1 MKGYFIGMEK
11 AKSSAGG
18 LKKALKFVF
27 FYAVVSISASQ
38 CFAQSSAVTADK
50 KAQRDREY
58 LEIINSLYY
67 YIQQNYVDEVDAE
80 KLYEGALK
88 GMIDSLGDPYSQYL
102 SKDDW
107 RSLSD
112 TTVGTFGG
120 VGLSITKPTENKPDK
135 PAYVEVAQP
144 IDDSPGAKAGIQP
157 GDFIVKIDGVDTST
171 LTMNEVLDRLRGTVG
186 EPVTVTIK
194 RGKKMEFDCTLVR
207 ALIENPTVKYG
218 MIRDTLY
225 IRLSEFGS
233 TTADKVK
240 DALDKYRRNYKS
252 IILDLRNNGGG
263 LLTAAYNIA
272 DMFIDD
278 GVIVST
284 KSRIAY
290 ENSVYTAAKRNT
302 EVPAEIPVI
311 VLINGASA
319 SASEILAGALKDA
332 RRAYLVGENSYG
344 KGSVQIPTPLIN
356 NDGFKITVAKY
367 YSPTDVNIDKIGIPP
382 DREVSSPEMTDEE
395 SEAFTK
401 LMSEDTIEKY
411 VEEHPNMS
419 EASIASYA
427 KELQKTY
434 KLDLRILRKMVRN
447 QVQRTQKSPLYDL
460 DYDLQLN
467 AALGIFAEED
477 YSALMSQAKDLKQ
490 LETERLAKE
499 SQTAKADTE
508 KQ

>member
-1 MKGYFIGMEK
+1 MEK

-27 FYAVVSISASQ
+27 FYAVVSVSASQ

-67 YIQQNYVDEVDAE
+67 YIQQNYVDEVDPE

-88 GMIDSLGDPYSQYL
+88 GMFDSLGDPYSQYL

-157 GDFIVKIDGVDTST
+157 GDLIVKIDGTDTST

-186 EPVTVTIK
+186 APVTVTIK

-218 MIRDTLY
+218 MIRNTLY

-240 DALDKYRRNYKS
+240 DAVNYYRGNYKS

-263 LLTAAYNIA
+263 LLTTAYNIA
-272 DMFIDD
+272 DMFIDE

-290 ENSVYTAAKRNT
+290 ENSVYTASKRNT
-302 EVPAEIPVI
+302 EIPADIPVI
-311 VLINGASA
+311 VMINGASA

-332 RRAYLVGENSYG
+332 HRAYLVGENSFG

-356 NDGFKITVAKY
+356 DDGFKITVAKY
-367 YSPTDVNIDKIGIPP
+367 YSPTDVNIDKVGIPP
-382 DREVSSPEMTDEE
+382 DREVSSPDLTDEE
-395 SEAFTK
+395 SEAFSK
-401 LMSEDTIEKY
+401 LMSDDTIEKY
-411 VEEHPNMS
+411 VEEHPRMS
-419 EASIASYA
+419 EAAIASYA
-427 KELQKTY
+427 KQLQKTY
-434 KLDLRILRKMVRN
+434 KLDLRIIRKLVRN

-460 DYDLQLN
+460 DYDIQLN
-467 AALGIFAEED
+467 AALGIFEEED
-477 YSALMSQAKDLKQ
+477 FNALMSKTKNLKQ

-499 SQTAKADTE
+499 SQTAKAE
-508 KQ
+508 

>member
-1 MKGYFIGMEK
+1 MEK
-11 AKSSAGG
+11 AKSPAGS
-18 LKKALKFVF
+18 LKKALSFIF
-27 FYAVVSISASQ
+27 FYALIAICASQ
-38 CFAQSSAVTADK
+38 CFAQSPALTADQ
-50 KAQRDREY
+50 KAQQDRQY

-67 YIQQNYVDEVDAE
+67 YIQQNYVDEVDTE

-88 GMIDSLGDPYSQYL
+88 GMIDSLDDPYSQYL

-112 TTVGTFGG
+112 TTTGTFGG

-157 GDFIVKIDGVDTST
+157 GDFIIRIDGTDTST
-171 LTMNEVLDRLRGTVG
+171 LTMNQVLDRLRGTVG

-290 ENSVYTAAKRNT
+290 ENSVYTASKRNT
-302 EVPAEIPVI
+302 EVPAEIPLI

-319 SASEILAGALKDA
+319 SASEILSGALKDA
-332 RRAYLVGENSYG
+332 HRAYLVGEKSFG

-367 YSPTDVNIDKIGIPP
+367 YSPTDVNIDKVGIPP
-382 DREVSSPEMTDEE
+382 DREVAYPEFSDEE
-395 SEAFTK
+395 ADAFSK
-401 LMSEDTIEKY
+401 LMDSDVIEKY
-411 VEEHPNMS
+411 VEAHPNMS
-419 EASIASYA
+419 EAAIASYA
-427 KELQKTY
+427 KELQKSY
-434 KLDLRILRKMVRN
+434 KLELRTLRKLIRN

-467 AALGIFAEED
+467 AALSILAEED
-477 YSALMSQAKDLKQ
+477 YNALMSQTKDLKQ

-499 SQTAKADTE
+499 KQTAKAE
-508 KQ
+508 

>member
-1 MKGYFIGMEK
+1 MEK
-11 AKSSAGG
+11 AKSYAGS
-18 LKKALKFVF
+18 LKKALSFVF
-27 FYAVVSISASQ
+27 FYAVISICASQ
-38 CFAQSSAVTADK
+38 CFAQSQALSADQ
-50 KAQRDREY
+50 KAQQDRQY

-112 TTVGTFGG
+112 TTTGTFGG
-120 VGLSITKPTENKPDK
+120 VGLSITKPTENKADK

-144 IDDSPGAKAGIQP
+144 IDDSPGARAGIQP
-157 GDFIVKIDGVDTST
+157 GDLIIKIDGTDTST
-171 LTMNEVLDRLRGTVG
+171 LTMNEVLDRLRGTIG
-186 EPVTVTIK
+186 EPVTVTIR

-218 MIRDTLY
+218 MIRDSLY

-240 DALDKYRRNYKS
+240 DALNKYRRSYRS

-290 ENSVYTAAKRNT
+290 ENSTYTASKRNT
-302 EVPAEIPVI
+302 EVPSEIPLI

-319 SASEILAGALKDA
+319 SASEILAGALKA
-332 RRAYLVGENSYG
+332 SHRAYLVGEKSFG

-367 YSPTDVNIDKIGIPP
+367 YSPTDVNIDKVGIPP
-382 DREVSSPEMTDEE
+382 DREVASPDFSDEE
-395 SEAFTK
+395 AEAFSK
-401 LMSEDTIEKY
+401 LMESDVIEKY
-411 VEEHPNMS
+411 VEGHPNMS
-419 EASIASYA
+419 ESAIASYA
-427 KELQKTY
+427 KELQKSY
-434 KLDLRILRKMVRN
+434 KLDLRIIRKLVRN

-460 DYDLQLN
+460 DYDLQLG
-467 AALGIFAEED
+467 AALDILAEED
-477 YSALMSQAKDLKQ
+477 YNALMTQTKDLKQ
-490 LETERLAKE
+490 LEAERLAKE
-499 SQTAKADTE
+499 SQTAQAAA

>member
-1 MKGYFIGMEK
+1 MEK
-11 AKSSAGG
+11 AKSSVHG
-18 LKKALKFVF
+18 LKKALSFVF
-27 FYAVVSISASQ
+27 FYAVISIMASQ
-38 CFAQSSAVTADK
+38 CFAQSEALTADQ
-50 KAQRDREY
+50 KAQQDRQY

-88 GMIDSLGDPYSQYL
+88 GMIEALDDPYSQYL
-102 SKDDW
+102 SKNDW

-144 IDDSPGAKAGIQP
+144 IDDSPGARAGIQP
-157 GDFIVKIDGVDTST
+157 GDYIVKIDGTDTST

-186 EPVTVTIK
+186 SPVTVTIK

-218 MIRDTLY
+218 MIRDSLY
-225 IRLSEFGS
+225 IRLTEFGL

-240 DALDKYRRNYKS
+240 DALNKHRREYKS
-252 IILDLRNNGGG
+252 VILDLRNNGGG
-263 LLTAAYNIA
+263 LLAAAYNIA

-290 ENSVYTAAKRNT
+290 ENSVYTASKRNT

-311 VLINGASA
+311 VMINGYSA

-332 RRAYLVGENSYG
+332 HRAYLIGENSFG

-367 YSPTDVNIDKIGIPP
+367 YSPTDVNIDKVGIPP
-382 DREVSSPEMTDEE
+382 DREVPYPDFTDEE
-395 SEAFTK
+395 SETFSN
-401 LMSEDTIEKY
+401 LMSSDVIEKY
-411 VEEHPNMS
+411 VEDHPNMS
-419 EASIASYA
+419 EADIASYA
-427 KELQKTY
+427 KKLQKDY
-434 KLDLRILRKMVRN
+434 KLDLRTLRKLVRN

-467 AALGIFAEED
+467 AALGILAEED
-477 YSALMSQAKDLKQ
+477 YNALMSQTKNLKQ
-490 LETERLAKE
+490 IETERLAKE
-499 SQTAKADTE
+499 SQTAQAETGKDGG
-508 KQ
+508 KKN

>member
-1 MKGYFIGMEK
+1 MEK

-27 FYAVVSISASQ
+27 FYAVVSVSASQ

-88 GMIDSLGDPYSQYL
+88 GMIESLGDPYSQYL

-157 GDFIVKIDGVDTST
+157 GDFIVKIDGTDTST

-218 MIRDTLY
+218 MIRDSLY

-240 DALDKYRRNYKS
+240 DALDKHRRSYKS

-332 RRAYLVGENSYG
+332 RRAYLVGEKSFG

-367 YSPTDVNIDKIGIPP
+367 YSPTDVNIDKVGIPP

-395 SEAFTK
+395 SEAFSK

-411 VEEHPNMS
+411 VEEHPGMS
-419 EASIASYA
+419 EAAIASYA
-427 KELQKTY
+427 KQLQKTY
-434 KLDLRILRKMVRN
+434 KLDLRIIRKMVRN

-467 AALGIFAEED
+467 AALGIFEEED
-477 YSALMSQAKDLKQ
+477 YGALMSQAKDLKQ

-499 SQTAKADTE
+499 NQTAKADTE

>member
-1 MKGYFIGMEK
+1 MEK
-11 AKSSAGG
+11 AKSPAGN
-18 LKKALKFVF
+18 LKKALSFVF
-27 FYAVVSISASQ
+27 FYALIAICASQ
-38 CFAQSSAVTADK
+38 CFAQSQALTADQ
-50 KAQRDREY
+50 KAQQDRQY

-67 YIQQNYVDEVDAE
+67 YIQQNYVDEVDTE

-88 GMIDSLGDPYSQYL
+88 GMIDSLDDPYSQYL

-112 TTVGTFGG
+112 TTTGTFGG

-157 GDFIVKIDGVDTST
+157 GDFIIKIDGTDTST
-171 LTMNEVLDRLRGTVG
+171 ITMNQVLDRLRGTVG
-186 EPVTVTIK
+186 EPVTVTIR
-194 RGKKMEFDCTLVR
+194 RGKKMEFDCTLIR

-240 DALDKYRRNYKS
+240 DALDKNRRNYKS

-278 GVIVST
+278 GIIVST

-290 ENSVYTAAKRNT
+290 ENSIYTASKRNT
-302 EVPAEIPVI
+302 EVPAEIPLI

-319 SASEILAGALKDA
+319 SASEILSGALKDA
-332 RRAYLVGENSYG
+332 HRAYLVGEKSFG

-367 YSPTDVNIDKIGIPP
+367 YSPTDVNIDKVGIPP
-382 DREVSSPEMTDEE
+382 DREVAYPEFSDAE
-395 SEAFTK
+395 SETFSN
-401 LMSEDTIEKY
+401 LMSSDVIEKY
-411 VEEHPNMS
+411 VEEHPGMS
-419 EASIASYA
+419 EFAIATYA
-427 KELQKTY
+427 KELQKSY
-434 KLDLRILRKMVRN
+434 KLDLRTLRKLVRN
-447 QVQRTQKSPLYDL
+447 EVQRTQKSPLYDL

-467 AALGIFAEED
+467 AALSILAEED
-477 YSALMSQAKDLKQ
+477 YNALMSQTKTLKQ

-499 SQTAKADTE
+499 NQTAKAE
-508 KQ
+508 

>member
-1 MKGYFIGMEK
+1 MEK
-11 AKSSAGG
+11 AKSPAGS
-18 LKKALKFVF
+18 LKKALSFIF
-27 FYAVVSISASQ
+27 FYALIAICASQ
-38 CFAQSSAVTADK
+38 CFAQSPALTADQ
-50 KAQRDREY
+50 KAQQDRQY

-67 YIQQNYVDEVDAE
+67 YIQQNYVDEVDTE

-88 GMIDSLGDPYSQYL
+88 GMIDSLDDPYSQYL

-112 TTVGTFGG
+112 TTTGTFGG

-157 GDFIVKIDGVDTST
+157 GDFIIRIDGTDTST
-171 LTMNEVLDRLRGTVG
+171 LTMNQVLDRLRGTVG

-278 GVIVST
+278 RVIVST

-290 ENSVYTAAKRNT
+290 ENSVYTASKRNT
-302 EVPAEIPVI
+302 EVPAEIPLI

-319 SASEILAGALKDA
+319 SASEILSGALKDA
-332 RRAYLVGENSYG
+332 HRAYLVGEKSFG

-367 YSPTDVNIDKIGIPP
+367 YSPTDVNIDKVGIPP
-382 DREVSSPEMTDEE
+382 DREVAYPEFSDEE
-395 SEAFTK
+395 ADAFSK
-401 LMSEDTIEKY
+401 LMDSDVIEKY
-411 VEEHPNMS
+411 VEAHPNMS
-419 EASIASYA
+419 EAAIASYA
-427 KELQKTY
+427 KELQKSY
-434 KLDLRILRKMVRN
+434 KLELRTLRKLVRN

-467 AALGIFAEED
+467 AALSILAEED
-477 YSALMSQAKDLKQ
+477 YNALMSQTKDLKQ

-499 SQTAKADTE
+499 KQTAKAE
-508 KQ
+508 

>member
-1 MKGYFIGMEK
+1 MEK

-88 GMIDSLGDPYSQYL
+88 GMIESLGDPYSQYL

-157 GDFIVKIDGVDTST
+157 GDFIVKIDGTDTST

-218 MIRDTLY
+218 MI
-225 IRLSEFGS
+225 
-233 TTADKVK
+233 
-240 DALDKYRRNYKS
+240 
-252 IILDLRNNGGG
+252 
-263 LLTAAYNIA
+263 
-272 DMFIDD
+272 
-278 GVIVST
+278 
-284 KSRIAY
+284 
-290 ENSVYTAAKRNT
+290 
-302 EVPAEIPVI
+302 
-311 VLINGASA
+311 
-319 SASEILAGALKDA
+319 
-332 RRAYLVGENSYG
+332 
-344 KGSVQIPTPLIN
+344 
-356 NDGFKITVAKY
+356 
-367 YSPTDVNIDKIGIPP
+367 
-382 DREVSSPEMTDEE
+382 
-395 SEAFTK
+395 
-401 LMSEDTIEKY
+401 
-411 VEEHPNMS
+411 
-419 EASIASYA
+419 
-427 KELQKTY
+427 
-434 KLDLRILRKMVRN
+434 
-447 QVQRTQKSPLYDL
+447 
-460 DYDLQLN
+460 
-467 AALGIFAEED
+467 
-477 YSALMSQAKDLKQ
+477 
-490 LETERLAKE
+490 
-499 SQTAKADTE
+499 
-508 KQ
+508 

>member
-1 MKGYFIGMEK
+1 MEK
-11 AKSSAGG
+11 AKSSRHGFKRT
-18 LKKALKFVF
+18 LSFIF
-27 FYAVVSISASQ
+27 FYAVVSVFASQ
-38 CFAQSSAVTADK
+38 CFAQSQALTADQK
-50 KAQRDREY
+50 SQRDRQY

-67 YIQQNYVDEVDAE
+67 YIQQNYIDEVDAE

-88 GMIDSLGDPYSQYL
+88 GMIDSLDDPYSQYL

-112 TTVGTFGG
+112 KTVGTFGG

-157 GDFIVKIDGVDTST
+157 GDFIIKIDGVDTST

-194 RGKKMEFDCTLVR
+194 RGKKMEFDCTLIR
-207 ALIENPTVKYG
+207 ALIENPTVKAG

-263 LLTAAYNIA
+263 LLTSAYNIA

-278 GVIVST
+278 GVIVAT

-290 ENSVYTAAKRNT
+290 ENSVYTASKRNT
-302 EVPAEIPVI
+302 EVPGEIPLI

-332 RRAYLVGENSYG
+332 HRAYLVGEKSFG

-367 YSPTDVNIDKIGIPP
+367 YSPTDVNIDKVGIPP
-382 DREVSSPEMTDEE
+382 DREVAYPEFSDEE
-395 SEAFTK
+395 SEAFST
-401 LMSEDTIEKY
+401 LMSSDTIEKY
-411 VEEHPNMS
+411 VEDHPGMG
-419 EASIASYA
+419 EVAIASYA

-434 KLDLRILRKMVRN
+434 KLDLRTLRKLVRN
-447 QVQRTQKSPLYDL
+447 EVQRTQKSPLYDL

-477 YSALMSQAKDLKQ
+477 YDALMSQAKDLKQ

-499 SQTAKADTE
+499 SQTAKAE
-508 KQ
+508 

>member
-1 MKGYFIGMEK
+1 MEK
-11 AKSSAGG
+11 AKTPARG
-18 LKKALKFVF
+18 LKKALSFAF
-27 FYAVVSISASQ
+27 FYALVAICASQ
-38 CFAQSSAVTADK
+38 CFAQSPALTADQ
-50 KAQRDREY
+50 KAQQDRQY

-67 YIQQNYVDEVDAE
+67 YIQQNYFDEVDTE

-88 GMIDSLGDPYSQYL
+88 GMIDSLDDPYSQYL

-112 TTVGTFGG
+112 TTTGTFGG

-157 GDFIVKIDGVDTST
+157 GDFIIKIDGTDTST
-171 LTMNEVLDRLRGTVG
+171 LTMNQVLDRLRGTVG

-207 ALIENPTVKYG
+207 ALIENPTVKCG

-290 ENSVYTAAKRNT
+290 ENSVYTASKRNT
-302 EVPAEIPVI
+302 EVPAEIPLI

-319 SASEILAGALKDA
+319 SASEILSGVLKDA
-332 RRAYLVGENSYG
+332 HRAYLVGEKSFG

-367 YSPTDVNIDKIGIPP
+367 YSPTDVNIDKVGIPP
-382 DREVSSPEMTDEE
+382 DREVAYPEFSDAE
-395 SEAFTK
+395 SEAFSN
-401 LMSEDTIEKY
+401 LMSSDVIEKY
-411 VEEHPNMS
+411 VEDHPNMS
-419 EASIASYA
+419 EMAIASYA
-427 KELQKTY
+427 KELQKSY
-434 KLDLRILRKMVRN
+434 KLELRTLRKLVRN
-447 QVQRTQKSPLYDL
+447 EVQRTQKSPLYDL

-467 AALGIFAEED
+467 AALGILAEED
-477 YSALMSQAKDLKQ
+477 YNALMSQTKDLKQ

-499 SQTAKADTE
+499 KQTAKAE
-508 KQ
+508 